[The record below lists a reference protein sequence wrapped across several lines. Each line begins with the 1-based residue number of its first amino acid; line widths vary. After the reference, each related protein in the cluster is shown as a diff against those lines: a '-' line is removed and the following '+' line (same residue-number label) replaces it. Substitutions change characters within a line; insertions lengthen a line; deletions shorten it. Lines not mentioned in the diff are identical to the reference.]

1 MKPLKTRTMTALE
14 RLKDMVGKPFLY
26 KNEEVV
32 VLNYCEGTGDDGD
45 EVEIYLNNGTT
56 LVFNY
61 INLPSKLEKFKPV
74 STQVI
79 VLANRRLDS
88 VSTVNPTI
96 IQQLRDTVMQ
106 QIEAVK
112 KDPSAVAQAKQVF
125 QGVNTLVNLAK
136 TELEYRKY
144 INGIDK
150 EEGKMH

>member
-1 MKPLKTRTMTALE
+1 MNALD
-14 RLKDMVGKPFLY
+14 RLKDMVNKPFLY

-32 VLNYCEGTGDDGD
+32 ILNYCEGTGDDGD
-45 EVEIYLNNGTT
+45 EVEIYLNNGHT

-61 INLPSKLEKFKPV
+61 INLPAKLEKFKPV

-79 VLANRRLDS
+79 VLANKRLDS

-112 KDPSAVAQAKQVF
+112 KDPSAVSQAKQVF

-144 INGIDK
+144 INELDK
-150 EEGKMH
+150 QPLNK

>member
-1 MKPLKTRTMTALE
+1 MSALD
-14 RLKDMVGKPFLY
+14 RLNEMVGKPFLY

>member
-1 MKPLKTRTMTALE
+1 MDVLD
-14 RLKDMVGKPFLY
+14 RLKDMVNKPFLY

-32 VLNYCEGTGDDGD
+32 ILNYCEGTGDDGD
-45 EVEIYLNNGTT
+45 EVEIYLNNGQT

-61 INLPSKLEKFKPV
+61 INLPAKLEKFKPV
-74 STQVI
+74 SARVI
-79 VLANRRLDS
+79 VLANKRIDS

-96 IQQLRDTVMQ
+96 IQQLRETVMQ

-112 KDPSAVAQAKQVF
+112 KDPSAVNQAKQVF

-144 INGIDK
+144 INELEK
-150 EEGKMH
+150 PLNQ

>member
-1 MKPLKTRTMTALE
+1 MTALE
-14 RLKDMVGKPFLY
+14 ILKDMVGKPFLY

-79 VLANRRLDS
+79 VLANKRLDS

>member
-1 MKPLKTRTMTALE
+1 MNALD
-14 RLKDMVGKPFLY
+14 RLKDMVNKPFLY

-32 VLNYCEGTGDDGD
+32 ILNYCEGTGDDGD
-45 EVEIYLNNGTT
+45 EVEIYLNNGQT

-61 INLPSKLEKFKPV
+61 INLPAKLEKFKPV
-74 STQVI
+74 SAQVI
-79 VLANRRLDS
+79 VLANKRLDS

-112 KDPSAVAQAKQVF
+112 KDPSAVSQAKQVI

-136 TELEYRKY
+136 IELEYRKY
-144 INGIDK
+144 MNEFDKQPINQ
-150 EEGKMH
+150 

>member
-1 MKPLKTRTMTALE
+1 MSTLD
-14 RLKDMVGKPFLY
+14 RLKEMVGKPFLY

-56 LVFNY
+56 LVFSY
-61 INLPSKLEKFKPV
+61 INLPSKREKFKPV
-74 STQVI
+74 SAQVI

-112 KDPSAVAQAKQVF
+112 KKPICSSSSQASIP
-125 QGVNTLVNLAK
+125 GCEHAR
-136 TELEYRKY
+136 EL
-144 INGIDK
+144 G
-150 EEGKMH
+150 

>member
-1 MKPLKTRTMTALE
+1 MTALE

-106 QIEAVK
+106 QIDAVK

-144 INGIDK
+144 MNELDKQQINQ
-150 EEGKMH
+150 

>member
-1 MKPLKTRTMTALE
+1 MTALE

-74 STQVI
+74 SAQVI

-88 VSTVNPTI
+88 VSTVSPTI

>member
-1 MKPLKTRTMTALE
+1 MTTLE
-14 RLKDMVGKPFLY
+14 RLKDMVGKAFLY

-79 VLANRRLDS
+79 VLANKRLDS